1 MVKSL
6 ATNEKDRAYL
16 LDSKEG
22 GGSVILDPRAEI
34 IAGPMEGDQ
43 EGIIYADAD
52 LRETV
57 RGRFI
62 HDFGG
67 HYNRTDVFRLL
78 WNDTNPSLV
87 SNARSLAAIEE
98 AKDLWTLDADQSGM
112 RANTRPSK
120 VGSGP
125 NIKSE
130 VPCEEED

>member
-16 LDSKEG
+16 LDPKEA
-22 GGSVILDPRAEI
+22 GGSVILNPGAEI
-34 IAGPMEGDQ
+34 IAGPMGGDQ

-52 LRETV
+52 LRETI
-57 RGRFI
+57 RGRLI

-78 WNDTNPSLV
+78 WNDSNPSLV
-87 SNARSLAAIEE
+87 SSARNRTAIEE
-98 AKDLWTLDADQSGM
+98 AKDLWTLDADQSAK

-120 VGSGP
+120 VASGP

-130 VPCEEED
+130 PCEEG